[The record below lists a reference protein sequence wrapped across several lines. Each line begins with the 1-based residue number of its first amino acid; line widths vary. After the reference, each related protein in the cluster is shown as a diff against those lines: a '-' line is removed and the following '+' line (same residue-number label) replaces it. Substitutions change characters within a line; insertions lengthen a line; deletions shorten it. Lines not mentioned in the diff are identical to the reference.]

1 MLDSKL
7 QGFLADCN
15 KKTEALAQEINQLL
29 LENNQL
35 ESLVK
40 SHEEEVDVLKT
51 KMSRLALQHKQ
62 IKSINLAAANDEQ
75 LIREKLTKAKNDFC
89 DITKAY
95 QLQRQSIKN
104 SEAELKQKEE
114 SLSFFR
120 KESQKIYKNTMSVLT
135 EKIKKL
141 ENELKN
147 RKKIVLAARLEI
159 LDINL
164 REGYRIASIKEQN
177 QKFNNKT

>member
-51 KMSRLALQHKQ
+51 G
-62 IKSINLAAANDEQ
+62 
-75 LIREKLTKAKNDFC
+75 C
-89 DITKAY
+89 
-95 QLQRQSIKN
+95 
-104 SEAELKQKEE
+104 
-114 SLSFFR
+114 
-120 KESQKIYKNTMSVLT
+120 
-135 EKIKKL
+135 
-141 ENELKN
+141 
-147 RKKIVLAARLEI
+147 
-159 LDINL
+159 
-164 REGYRIASIKEQN
+164 
-177 QKFNNKT
+177 